1 MKIYMATLTLNIL
14 DKYDI
19 AGLIALSASVGW
31 DYDEHEI
38 RTVMSSGK
46 IVGHKNEAGQI
57 VSSAA
62 IIPYDGNLAS
72 IGMVIVNQEYRG
84 QGLGK
89 EATQMCVDYVTE
101 KTTTMLIATPE
112 GKPLYENMGFKEV
125 ASVHKFICSTY
136 KPANIKPPGALF
148 FRVEELKEIDL
159 DEVINIDNDAFG
171 DSRRKFLTARVRQA
185 HQALVIKNS
194 SDRVIGYGLSI
205 LGPVNLILGPIVAP
219 DTKSAEY
226 LINELAKNHHGKL
239 RIDVPDGKEEIKNF
253 LRDRGFEKVS
263 NPPVMIKNSDDMPKR
278 NGHLYGIA
286 AQIFG

>member
-1 MKIYMATLTLNIL
+1 MNKYKTTLTLNIL
-14 DKYDI
+14 DKNDI

-31 DYDEHEI
+31 DYDEQEI
-38 RTVMSSGK
+38 HTIMSSGK

-101 KTTTMLIATPE
+101 KTSTLLIATPE
-112 GKPLYENMGFKEV
+112 GQPLYENMGFKEV
-125 ASVHKFICSTY
+125 ASVHKFICNSY
-136 KPANIKPPGALF
+136 KPLNKKPLWDPF
-148 FRVEELKEIDL
+148 IRVEELKEIDT
-159 DEVINIDNDAFG
+159 DEVIKIDNEAFG

-185 HQALVIKNS
+185 HQALVLKNS

-205 LGPVNLILGPIVAP
+205 LGPVNLIIGPIVAP
-219 DTKSAEY
+219 NTKSAEY
-226 LINELAKNHHGKL
+226 LINELAKNHNGKL

-253 LRDRGFEKVS
+253 LRDRGFDKVS
-263 NPPVMIKNSDDMPKR
+263 NPPVMIINSKDMPKR